1 MQVAG
6 DTLQHHDVQFGE
18 RNKRHIFHTTPA
30 EKRVVLVLL
39 GIGALSLVIAMHELT
54 MLAQDQATVLLDDVP
69 ADLYEVKA

>member
-30 EKRVVLVLL
+30 EKRVVLVLFC
-39 GIGALSLVIAMHELT
+39 
-54 MLAQDQATVLLDDVP
+54 LLYTSPSPRD
-69 ADLYEVKA
+69 